1 MPASLKAPCQSP
13 VQIPDTDLTGTA
25 IARLWAKDRTALGD
39 CGARHQALAEA
50 TTAIEALG
58 KK

>member
-1 MPASLKAPCQSP
+1 MPASLKAPCQPP
-13 VQIPDTDLTGTA
+13 VQVPDADLSA
-25 IARLWAKDRTALGD
+25 PQIARLWGRDRTALGD
-39 CGARHQALAEA
+39 CGARHQALADA